1 MKRKPMS
8 NKNSRKYFKKT
19 SKPLKSNLV
28 GASNVQRGGIKL

>member
-8 NKNSRKYFKKT
+8 PKNSKNYFKKT
-19 SKPLKSNLV
+19 AKPLKSNLA